1 MNSRRLSL
9 QLFLTV
15 DGCPSVIQFGLASF
29 STLSRKSMSL
39 QLTVPNMACSACAS
53 TITKALQAVDANASI
68 QADPT
73 TKLVSVQTQASET
86 AIKEALA
93 AAGYPVA

>member
-1 MNSRRLSL
+1 MCEGY
-9 QLFLTV
+9 V
-15 DGCPSVIQFGLASF
+15 SVIQLDLAKLF
-29 STLSRKSMSL
+29 ILSRKSMTL

-53 TITKALQAVDANASI
+53 TITKTLQAVDANASV

-73 TKLVSVQTQASET
+73 TKLVSVETQASET
-86 AIKEALA
+86 TIKEALA